1 MFKVMFVL
9 ILSNLHGGFD
19 SNLTFATEQQC
30 LTAKSV
36 IQREW
41 KPTVIDAIC
50 LEKQVP
56 VKKMKCKIQ
65 NATDYVNPMYNKGYS
80 NATNLTAYPYPIGF
94 ECMEE

>member
-9 ILSNLHGGFD
+9 VLAWQGRID

-30 LTAKSV
+30 LTAKSA
-36 IQREW
+36 IQKEW
-41 KPTVIDAIC
+41 GIGAIC
-50 LEKQVP
+50 LEKRVP

-65 NATDYVNPMYNKGYS
+65 NATDYVNPMYSKGYS

-94 ECMEE
+94 ECVEDN